1 VKILHLMLSCF
12 YIDGYNYQENVLP
25 RLNKEDGHS
34 VRIIASTETY
44 IDNQNLGYVAPRTYQ
59 NEDGIEV
66 TRLPY
71 RGGLPQVV
79 MRKLRA
85 YPGLY
90 SHIEA
95 FAPDVILFH
104 GVPAYELLT
113 VARYKKYHPSVK
125 LYVDS
130 HEDHHNSG
138 TNALSKWVLHRGF
151 YKSVIARALPS
162 IDKILYISE
171 ETKDFLIENYDIP
184 SEMMEFY
191 PLGGVIA
198 EESEVER
205 RRQAR
210 RGELGLDGEDILFLH
225 SGKLDPI
232 KRTEALL
239 EAFTAVD
246 DARFRLVLIGTIGN
260 EIREKLDPLIQRD
273 PRITFLGWKT
283 SSELQE
289 YLCACDLY
297 VQPGGQS
304 ATMQNAMCA
313 SAPVMIFPHKSHKP
327 YLDGNG
333 FFVEGVED
341 MKRSFQEISREP
353 GLLAPMRRR
362 SRELAQDLLDYR
374 MLAARLYR

>member
-1 VKILHLMLSCF
+1 MKILHVMLSCF

-25 RLNKEDGHS
+25 RMNKEDGHS

-44 IDNQNLGYVAPRTYQ
+44 IDNQNLGYVAPRTYA
-59 NEDGIEV
+59 NEDGIDV

-71 RGGLPQVV
+71 RRGLPHGV
-79 MRKLRA
+79 MKKLRA
-85 YPGLY
+85 YPGVLP
-90 SHIEA
+90 HIEA

-113 VARYKKYHPSVK
+113 VARYKKNHSSVK

-151 YKSVIARALPS
+151 YKSVIARALPF

-171 ETKDFLIENYDIP
+171 ETKDFLSENYGIP
-184 SEMMEFY
+184 DGMMEFY

-198 EESEVER
+198 DEPEVER
-205 RRQAR
+205 RRQVR
-210 RGELGLDGEDILFLH
+210 RRELGVGTGEILFLH

-246 DARFRLVLIGTIGN
+246 DARFRLVLIGTLGD
-260 EIREKLDPLIQRD
+260 EIRDKLEPLIQAD

-283 SSELQE
+283 SGELQE

-313 SAPVMIFPHKSHKP
+313 SAPVMIFPHKSHRP

-341 MKRSFQEISREP
+341 MKRRFQEISCQP
-353 GLLAPMRRR
+353 GLLAPMRVR
-362 SRELAQDLLDYR
+362 SRELALELLDYR
-374 MLAARLYR
+374 KLAARLYH

>member
-1 VKILHLMLSCF
+1 MLSCF

-25 RLNKEDGHS
+25 RVNKEDGHS
-34 VRIIASTETY
+34 VKIIASTETY
-44 IDNQNLGYVAPRTYQ
+44 VDNQSLGYVAPRTYE

-71 RGGLPQVV
+71 RGGLPHAV
-79 MRKLRA
+79 MKKLRA
-85 YPGLY
+85 YPGVY
-90 SHIEA
+90 THIEA

-104 GVPAYELLT
+104 GVPAYEILT
-113 VARYKKYHPSVK
+113 VAKYKKNHPNIK

-151 YKSVIARALPS
+151 YKSVIEKALPF
-162 IDKILYISE
+162 IDKIFFISE
-171 ETKDFLIENYDIP
+171 ETKDFLINNYNIP
-184 SEMMEFY
+184 PKKMEFY

-198 EESEVER
+198 DEPEIAR
-205 RRQAR
+205 RRNAR
-210 RGELGLDGEDILFLH
+210 RAELGVGSGEILFLH
-225 SGKLDPI
+225 SGKMDPI
-232 KRTEALL
+232 KRTVTLL
-239 EAFTAVD
+239 EAFAGVE
-246 DARFRLVLIGTIGN
+246 DARFRLVLIGTIGD
-260 EIREKLDPLIQRD
+260 EIRDKLDPLIRRD
-273 PRITFLGWKT
+273 PRISFLGWKT
-283 SSELQE
+283 SIELQE
-289 YLCACDLY
+289 YLCACDMY

-333 FFVEGVED
+333 FFVEGLED
-341 MKRSFQEISREP
+341 MRRCFQEISNEP

-362 SRELAQDLLDYR
+362 SRELALELLDYR
-374 MLAARLYR
+374 KLAAQLYR